1 MLKSMNGCFRILF
14 NDAEISTRF
23 KKNLHPILKS
33 PFSYMSKIKSK
44 IFTFNDLIMLKRFN
58 CVRLSDVEV

>member
-23 KKNLHPILKS
+23 KNLHLILKS
-33 PFSYMSKIKSK
+33 HFSYMSKISK